1 VFPEDGG
8 DDRMKF
14 EGSSTFARVIEEHLD
29 LKRKNA
35 DLDGDMTIGKYL
47 NGDDLE
53 NHPLF
58 KTEEQARIE
67 ETISGTQPAL
77 DRELVLALPNGQPS
91 DPDEESLWGRTRE
104 FDWGD

>member
-1 VFPEDGG
+1 
-8 DDRMKF
+8 MKF
-14 EGSSTFARVIEEHLD
+14 EGSSTFAMVIEEHLE

-35 DLDGDMTIGKYL
+35 HLDEDLPIDRYR
-47 NGDDLE
+47 NGDNLE

-67 ETISGTQPAL
+67 ESITGNQPAL
-77 DRELVLALPNGQPS
+77 NRELVLALPNGAAS
-91 DPDEESLWGRTRE
+91 EPDEESFFGRTRE